1 MSYKTSGR
9 AAAKTLK
16 TLRPRHPKLETG
28 RIEAVKKY
36 LIVIEKT
43 SNGYSAYSPD
53 VPGCGS
59 TGSTR
64 EEAESNIREAIQFHI
79 DGLKQ
84 EGFEIPEPS
93 SYSSY
98 VNVAA

>member
-1 MSYKTSGR
+1 VKT
-9 AAAKTLK
+9 
-16 TLRPRHPKLETG
+16 
-28 RIEAVKKY
+28 Y
-36 LIVIEKT
+36 LIVVEKT
-43 SNGYSAYSPD
+43 SSGYSAYSPD
-53 VPGCGS
+53 LPGCGS
-59 TGSTR
+59 TGDTR
-64 EEAESNIREAIQFHI
+64 EKAESNIREAIQFHI

>member
-1 MSYKTSGR
+1 M
-9 AAAKTLK
+9 
-16 TLRPRHPKLETG
+16 
-28 RIEAVKKY
+28 KKY
-36 LIVIEKT
+36 LIVVEKT
-43 SNGYSAYSPD
+43 GSGYSAYSPD
-53 VPGCGS
+53 LPGCGS
-59 TGSTR
+59 TGRTR
-64 EEAESNIREAIQFHI
+64 EEAERNIRDAIQFHI